1 MERMSLLRIVAV
13 SRDPEVQQLAQQYS
27 REVFGAD
34 DLNDALDIVKTVNP
48 NLILFG
54 HRFNPS
60 HIREFLNTADKYS
73 VDVPVVAIGGD
84 NSDTELSNEFIRMGA
99 YDYLQG
105 RQDYNR
111 LEQIICRIKDNLRTA
126 DTGAKHEKG
135 SFESGSEQSTSHF
148 FAEDLAASVS
158 MVGKSCATVNTLKMT
173 KLVAGSRCNP
183 ILIVGETG
191 TGKEIVARAI
201 HTLRHPNEQF
211 VAVNCAALTA
221 NLLES
226 ELFGHVKGSFTGAD
240 REKTG
245 LLELAG
251 SGTLLLD
258 EISEMPIDLQAK
270 LLRVLQEKSFR
281 KVGGVK
287 SIEYKASIMASSNRV
302 LESEVRAN
310 RFRRDLYYRLNVS
323 PITLTPL
330 RSPERRED
338 IRLLAEYFLKTST
351 ICPEK
356 CDKITS
362 LTQLAIE
369 ALEKHD
375 WPGNVRELSNVIER
389 AILLETTDK
398 IGLSGIVIDPTECS
412 RVSGSPTAN
421 LIKGFSLAKAER
433 ELISRALQETG
444 WQKTRA
450 AALLGITRATLYA
463 KVKQY
468 NIEKDSSTAK
478 KSASIKEEQNEFPV
492 SSLPKHVAI
501 H

>member
-60 HIREFLNTADKYS
+60 HIREFLNTADKYL

-492 SSLPKHVAI
+492 SSLPKPVAI

>member
-478 KSASIKEEQNEFPV
+478 KSASVKEEQNEFPV
-492 SSLPKHVAI
+492 SSLPKPVAI